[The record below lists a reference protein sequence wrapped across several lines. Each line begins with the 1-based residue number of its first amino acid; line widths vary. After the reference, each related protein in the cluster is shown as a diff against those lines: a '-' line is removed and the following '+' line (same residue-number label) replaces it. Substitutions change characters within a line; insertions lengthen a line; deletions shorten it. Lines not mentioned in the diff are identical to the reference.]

1 MPEAPVLLV
10 KTHAFGDSMLCTPV
24 VKTLMEEKKST
35 YWILTGPSAAT
46 VWDRIP
52 GIDRIFTAPVPPS
65 SRSMYSGFLKWTIRN
80 RKYLRDVT
88 KSFVFQGSPAVRRWV
103 RYLTA
108 APMRSS
114 GGSALGNWEEVFPM
128 NETDYAGYSYSKT
141 AGIRPSDWRPLF
153 NLREKERE
161 WVDKLGISGLYFAI
175 APGGGRNPRDVV
187 LEKRWQPEKYADIAN
202 RLGKMGISVLLVGGM
217 GDCDAA
223 DEMISMVTS
232 SVLNMTGKTT
242 WGQTAA
248 LLDRCIGFLGAD
260 SGTAH
265 LAVARKLPSVVLF
278 GPTSPDTLYAKGLIT
293 PVVSDVP
300 CSPCYSNS
308 LFPGCTQKSAICM
321 KSLGVE
327 DTWFM
332 IQKLLHENYSG

>member
-10 KTHAFGDSMLCTPV
+10 KTHAFGDAMLCTPV
-24 VKTLMEEKKST
+24 VQALMKEKKGT
-35 YWILTGPSAAT
+35 YWVLTGPSAAT
-46 VWDRIP
+46 VWERIH

-65 SRSMYSGFLKWTIRN
+65 GKSRYTGFLKWTLQN
-80 RKYLRDVT
+80 RKYLRDVAE
-88 KSFVFQGSPAVRRWV
+88 SFVFQGSPAVRRWV
-103 RYLTA
+103 RFLTG

-128 NETDYAGYSYSKT
+128 KETDYAGYSYSKT
-141 AGIRPSDWRPLF
+141 AGVQPSDWRPLF
-153 NLREKERE
+153 SVRDAERE
-161 WVDKLGISGLYFAI
+161 WVDKLGISGPFFAI
-175 APGGGRNPRDVV
+175 APGGGRNIRDEV
-187 LEKRWQPEKYADIAN
+187 LEKRWQPEKYAAIAN
-202 RLGKMGISVLLVGGM
+202 RLGKMGISVLLVGGI
-217 GDCDAA
+217 GDSDVA
-223 DEMISMVTS
+223 DEMMKWITS
-232 SVLNMTGKTT
+232 GVLNMTGRTT

-293 PVVSDVP
+293 PVVADVP

-308 LFPGCTQKSAICM
+308 LFSGCSWENAICM
-321 KSLGVE
+321 NSMGVD
-327 DTWFM
+327 DTWFS
-332 IQKLLHENYSG
+332 IQKVLHENYSG

>member
-1 MPEAPVLLV
+1 MSEAPVLLV

-24 VKTLMEEKKST
+24 VQALIEEKKRT
-35 YWILTGPSAAT
+35 YWVLTGPSAAD
-46 VWDRIP
+46 VWERIP

-65 SRSMYSGFLKWTIRN
+65 GRSEYAGFLKWTIRN
-80 RKYLRDVT
+80 RKHLRGVAE
-88 KSFVFQGSPAVRRWV
+88 SFVFQGSPAVRRWV
-103 RYLTA
+103 RFLTG

-128 NETDYAGYSYSKT
+128 KETDYAGYSYSKT
-141 AGIRPSDWRPLF
+141 AGVQPSDWRSLF
-153 NLREKERE
+153 SLRDAERE
-161 WVDKLGISGLYFAI
+161 WVDKLGISGPFFAI

-187 LEKRWQPEKYADIAN
+187 LEKRWQPEKYAAIAN
-202 RLGKMGISVLLVGGM
+202 RLIKMGIRVLLVGGI
-217 GDCDAA
+217 GDSAAA
-223 DEMISMVTS
+223 DEMISMIAS

-265 LAVARKLPSVVLF
+265 LAAARKIPSIVLF
-278 GPTSPDTLYAKGLIT
+278 GPTSPHTLYADGLIT
-293 PVVSDVP
+293 PVVADVP

-308 LFPGCTQKSAICM
+308 IFPGCSQKRAICM
-321 KSLGVE
+321 DSIGVD
-327 DTWFM
+327 DTWFS
-332 IQKLLHENYSG
+332 IQNVMHENYSG